1 MQCKTRAF
9 FSLVI
14 FFLPLSACCQQTFN
28 ADSVYQHIRTL
39 SETIGPRPMG
49 SYAERS
55 ALDWVVKKFRAYGAD
70 SAYVMRFTEVF
81 GKRNHINTNSGVAVG
96 LFRGK
101 SDTCLAVGSHIDSNS
116 PESAGAN
123 DNASGTA
130 TVIELARLWG
140 ARPRHYTLLFLSFG
154 GEEMG
159 FYGSQYFVD
168 TYKKIRDIGLM
179 ISADMTGAPGEII
192 TIMENKQGQAPR
204 RLMEDAF
211 RLNRSMGINPLR
223 YPTHFGAINTLLEA
237 AGSDHDPF
245 LKVHIP
251 ALVFSTGLNTSPIHS
266 AQDQLRTIDKSQLDQ
281 CGRFID
287 TLLIHYQ
294 SGTLPARKLD
304 HYILWE
310 LFGRLLFIPPWL
322 GWATILI
329 ALAAGL
335 SAFLHNRRQRIRMDP
350 AQRPRFAPLKLAL
363 LFSVVLAAAQTGEA
377 LIQAVKG
384 LRYPWLVHVTAYL
397 WLMIFWAIGGLWLA
411 LRIGRRWRWNPD
423 PSVYAGAA
431 LILLALS
438 TAGAAFLS
446 VRLAT
451 YPAASLLLFSLAVLC
466 RPAWLKALFGLLTP
480 LPMLRLALAE
490 LTEMIARLLTAN
502 GSWIDRFFES
512 VLYTLGLSLVALGFL
527 LPFIL
532 SFAWVVLKLT
542 SLKKMLQQFRSRT
555 GGVLV
560 ALLLLVTTWHTC
572 RLPSHDADWRPS
584 VRLNATND
592 LRTHKNS
599 VILNGNEY
607 FEDIRIR
614 AGSQTWRFDG
624 RTHKETVTM
633 PFTADWMT
641 ITGEQTA
648 RSGKMDTVQ
657 IDWLLHSAKPWHTV
671 KLLIRPDTLTLED
684 VESPVKFV
692 HHKNKLTFEW
702 GAQPP
707 ESLWVQAS
715 WLLHPGAR
723 LIRSLT
729 AVYAMP
735 PTALTVTSTVA
746 AVSYRT
752 TLTQTDTL
760 EIKDGRIRTPSHSD

>member
-1 MQCKTRAF
+1 MHPKSRTIF
-9 FSLVI
+9 LLFL
-14 FFLPLSACCQQTFN
+14 FFLPLSVWSQQIFN
-28 ADSVYQHIRTL
+28 ADSVYQHIRHL

-49 SYAERS
+49 SAAERS
-55 ALDWVVKKFRAYGAD
+55 ALDWVVQKFRTYGAD
-70 SAYVMRFTEVF
+70 SAYVMRFAEVF
-81 GKRNHINTNSGVAVG
+81 GKSNHINTNSGVAVG
-96 LFRGK
+96 LFRGRT
-101 SDTCLAVGSHIDSNS
+101 DTTLAVGSHIDSNS
-116 PESAGAN
+116 PESPGAN

-130 TVIELARLWG
+130 TVIELARLWS
-140 ARPRHYTLLFLSFG
+140 AKPRHYTLLFLSFG

-168 TYKKIRDIGLM
+168 SYQEIRDIGLM

-211 RLNRSMGINPLR
+211 RLNRSMGISPLR

-245 LKVHIP
+245 LQVHIP

-266 AQDQLRTIDKSQLDQ
+266 AQDQLSTIDKSQLDQ
-281 CGRFID
+281 YGRFID

-294 SGTLPARKLD
+294 NGKLPARELD
-304 HYILWE
+304 HYILWQ

-322 GWATILI
+322 GWGAILI
-329 ALAAGL
+329 ALATGL
-335 SAFLHNRRQRIRMDP
+335 PAFLHNRRQRIRMDP
-350 AQRPRFAPLKLAL
+350 VQRPRFSPLKLTL
-363 LFSVVLAAAQTGEA
+363 LFSIVLAAAQSGEA

-411 LRIGRRWRWNPD
+411 LRISRRWRWNPD
-423 PSVYAGAA
+423 PTVYAGAA
-431 LILLALS
+431 LILLAVV

-451 YPAASLLLFSLAVLC
+451 YPAASLLLFSLAVLS
-466 RPAWLKALFGLLTP
+466 RPASLKALFGLLTP

-490 LTEMIARLLTAN
+490 LTEMIARLLTSN
-502 GSWIDRFFES
+502 GNWIDRFFES
-512 VLYTLGLSLVALGFL
+512 ALYTLGLSLVALGFL

-532 SFAWVVLKLT
+532 SFAWMALNLP
-542 SLKKMLQQFRSRT
+542 SLKKILSRFRSRS

-560 ALLLLVTTWHTC
+560 AILLLGTTWHTC
-572 RLPSHDADWRPS
+572 RLPSHNADWRPS
-584 VRLNATND
+584 VRLNATYD
-592 LRTHKNS
+592 LRTHENS
-599 VILNGNEY
+599 MTLSGNEY
-607 FEDIRIR
+607 FQDIRIR

-624 RTHKETVTM
+624 RKHKETVNV
-633 PFTADWMT
+633 PFTAEWMT
-641 ITGEQTA
+641 ISGEQTA
-648 RSGKMDTVQ
+648 ARGKKDTVR
-657 IDWLLHSAKPWHTV
+657 IDWLLHTTTPWHNV
-671 KLLIRPDTLTLED
+671 KVLIQPDTLTLED

-707 ESLWVQAS
+707 ESLRVKAT
-715 WLLHPGAR
+715 WLMYPGAR

-729 AVYAMP
+729 TVYARP
-735 PTALTVTSTVA
+735 PIPLTVTSPMA

-752 TLTQTDTL
+752 TLTWTDTL
-760 EIKDGRIRTPSHSD
+760 EVMDGGIRTRSNTD